1 MTKKLLLILLSFVLV
16 STFSHASEN
25 PYKFLKKEILIGK
38 AKSEMKNDT
47 RSISKKKHYL
57 FLKIQMVKQLK
68 LHLIQSL
75 KGTKMTGKGLVK
87 EIKDGKQ
94 PTKKNQGNLKGL
106 YI

>member
-1 MTKKLLLILLSFVLV
+1 MKKLIFVFVSLILV
-16 STFSHASEN
+16 SANSIASEK

-57 FLKIQMVKQLK
+57 FLKMLMVKQLK

-87 EIKDGKQ
+87 EIKDGKLQ
-94 PTKKNQGNLKGL
+94 IRKNQGNLRGL